1 MTQAAVLPEAVYLD
15 ASVHGIS
22 ENQLD
27 RNALKILN
35 QLNNAGFDAYLVGG
49 CIRDLLLGQVPKD
62 FDIATNAR
70 PEEVAGLFRNCR
82 LIGRRFRLAHIHFG
96 RDIIEVATFRGASER
111 ERLTSASGQ
120 VLEDNYYGSMAEDAL
135 RRDFTINAL
144 YYDVRTGMV
153 IDHLGAM
160 DDIERR
166 VIRMIGDPQ
175 ARYTED
181 PVRMLRAARLAAKL
195 DMPLEAQTESAI
207 APLREL
213 LNDVPAAR
221 LFDETQKLFMTGHGV
236 QSFAAMQR
244 YGLLGELF
252 PDVERVLAH
261 PNRAFA
267 EYADKLMRV
276 ALANTDARIGEGK
289 PVTIAFLFAAFLW
302 PVYQLQYQG
311 LLRER
316 DNWHSAMHEAVDTV
330 HIAAAERV
338 SIPVRL
344 RSMIREI
351 WTLQARFELANGS
364 ARKMRSL
371 LSHPRFRAAYDFL
384 LVRQQAGEPLAEMV
398 EWWTN
403 AQEGMEFVPPPRDN
417 PRDNPRSRGPMRRRR
432 SRNRSRD

>member
-1 MTQAAVLPEAVYLD
+1 MTQAADLENAVYFD
-15 ASVHGIS
+15 QGVHAIS
-22 ENQLD
+22 ETQLD
-27 RNALKILN
+27 RNALKIVN

-49 CIRDLLLGQVPKD
+49 CIRDLLLGQTPKD

-70 PEEVAGLFRNCR
+70 PEEISALFRNCR

-96 RDIIEVATFRGASER
+96 RDIIEVATFRGAPER
-111 ERLTSASGQ
+111 ERLTDATGQ
-120 VLEDNYYGSMAEDAL
+120 VLEDNHYGSMAEDAL

-144 YYDVRTGMV
+144 YYDVRTGRV
-153 IDHLGAM
+153 IDHIGAM
-160 DDIERR
+160 EDIERR
-166 VIRMIGDPQ
+166 VIRMIGDP
-175 ARYTED
+175 ASRYTED

-207 APLREL
+207 APLREHL
-213 LNDVPAAR
+213 RGVPAAR

-236 QSFAAMQR
+236 KSFETMQH
-244 YGLLGELF
+244 YGLLEELF
-252 PDVERVLAH
+252 PDVVRILQH

-267 EYADKLMRV
+267 DYAQKLMRV
-276 ALANTDARIGEGK
+276 ALANTDARLAEGK

-311 LLRER
+311 LLKER

-371 LSHPRFRAAYDFL
+371 LGHPRFRAAYDFL
-384 LVRQQAGEPLAEMV
+384 LIRHEAGEPLADMV
-398 EWWTN
+398 AWWTK
-403 AQEGMEFVPPPRDN
+403 AQEGMEFVPAARDN
-417 PRDNPRSRGPMRRRR
+417 HRDAPRSRGPMRRRR